1 MRTAASLRRCGAQPF
16 MNMPLRP
23 RRVSGVWPPPTPDVQ
38 TKSLEGKL
46 VEMVKRLNLL
56 AGRSRDGNPVFEEV
70 LVDPRGTGK
79 YLLMSSPGLVLGVAA
94 GDLIEVSSG
103 GQATVLTRG
112 GNLCIQIFREAGT
125 DAMTAQA
132 EQAAASLGG
141 RLDGEAERVL
151 VATIP
156 VRLGFTKIE
165 RVIQDL
171 VDKFPGAQWYYGNV
185 YDPVD
190 GITPLNWWVQTESDS
205 KKN

>member
-1 MRTAASLRRCGAQPF
+1 
-16 MNMPLRP
+16 
-23 RRVSGVWPPPTPDVQ
+23 
-38 TKSLEGKL
+38 
-46 VEMVKRLNLL
+46 MVGRLNLL
-56 AGRSRDGNPVFEEV
+56 AGLSRDGHPVFEEV
-70 LVDPRGTGK
+70 LVDPQGTGK
-79 YLLMSSPGLVLGVAA
+79 YLLTSSPGIVLGVAA
-94 GDLIEVSSG
+94 GDLLEVSSG
-103 GQATVLTRG
+103 GQFTVLARG

-190 GITPLNWWVQTESDS
+190 GITPLNWWLETESDS